1 MVLDSPFHSLVLPF
15 AAGVDT
21 PSVVVLTASSVDVY
35 WKPPAVLNGQLQA
48 YSLILQDVGSERLVY
63 SGANLSTTVENLIPG
78 RTYSFIL
85 DVSTNGGSTRSQPYR
100 IVMPTRTPLNIPPPE
115 MVNVLSATQMFVSW
129 SAVVSAE
136 GAIGQ
141 YRVLLNLGLDTE
153 VVTGVGT
160 ALSVTLSGL
169 KPYTVYEVR
178 LQACLLG
185 VPNGCGTSDPVVNR
199 TYEAPPTGQAPP
211 TLTPVASDAVRIE
224 WENPSNP
231 NGVILFFRIFQRAG
245 GATDNEILINQV
257 AGDTFSFTHSGQDLQ
272 PYSLYQYGVMAVNSR
287 GQTAVEYAS
296 VRTLQSPPAG
306 LSPPSVNATS
316 AYSIALKWRPPS
328 QPNGVI
334 SLYKVYYRFTTE
346 EASAETSLT
355 VNGNVTDTTV
365 SGLQPYS
372 QYLVRLEAVNDAGSV
387 SSTEVSVSTKQAS
400 PSGLQDFSVE
410 KITTGNAVILR
421 WDPPLRP
428 NGVITTYRV
437 YDMSDAEN
445 SIYRG
450 VARVFEFRRLQP
462 FTEYQVKLEACTA
475 VGCTRGKEQ
484 AFTTAEIPP
493 SAQPIPLMG
502 AVTSD
507 SVVLRWTAP
516 LNANGKITSYEVYR
530 RSTPLRRKRQ
540 TADTGP
546 AGEVVYRTLD
556 TDAESYEYIDTGL
569 EPHTRYEY
577 KIRASNSRGF
587 TDSPWQTVQTSQAA
601 PEGVAPPVVSHID
614 GEVNSVNVSWSPPV
628 SPNGVLQ
635 SYRLRRNDSIP
646 LSLPADGAL
655 FYVYDGLQAYTWYSF
670 TLTVC
675 SGGGCTVSDPAFIRT
690 KEAAPLSVSPPT
702 LFPVDSTSIK
712 ANWTTPQMSN
722 GEINLYQLS
731 VDGEVVY
738 EGMDREYTVTGLVPF
753 QEYPFFLT
761 ACTRGGCTRSEVVTG
776 RPDDSP
782 PEDLDPPFLRV
793 VSSTAIEVSWSAP
806 KNPNGVISSY
816 DVRRDGNLIFTD
828 STALDGTLVTAFTDY
843 ELQPGEEYTYTIIA
857 RNAKGSVES
866 PPSQA
871 RTYSTSPTG
880 LAAPSLTPV
889 SSTSIQATWDPPVN
903 PNGQIVNYTLYRGN
917 DLAYSGSAD
926 QLTYVV
932 PGLSF
937 FTQYTFRLQACTQR
951 GCALSQPVTAQTM
964 EAPPQQLGAPSL
976 MALAGESG
984 AHRAVLASWRPPVR
998 PNGNVL
1004 YYQLQRRIVTRSEA
1018 GQFGVVGSTSGTFP
1032 CTLKTSVCL
1041 EEGCSF
1047 EKLPCTCL
1055 DNISIIVINVLIGVV
1070 CPPSPPPPPPA
1081 KLISFIHFIFSF
1093 FLFFFSFLLLRWPVV
1108 KIVGSLCGFVQSVCY
1123 FF

>member
-1 MVLDSPFHSLVLPF
+1 MFSFRVFLPF

-35 WKPPAVLNGQLQA
+35 WKPPTVLNGQLQA
-48 YSLILQDVGSERLVY
+48 YTLILQDVASERLVY
-63 SGANLSTTVENLIPG
+63 SGTNLSTTVQNLIPG
-78 RTYSFIL
+78 RTYGFVL
-85 DVSTNGGSTRSQPYR
+85 DVSTNGGSTRSQPFR
-100 IVMPTRTPLNIPPPE
+100 ITMPTKTPLNIPPPE

-129 SAVVSAE
+129 AAVTSPE

-141 YRVLLNLGLDTE
+141 YRVLLNVGLDTE

-185 VPNGCGTSDPVVNR
+185 IPNGCGTSDPVINR
-199 TYEAPPTGQAPP
+199 TFEAPPTGQAPP
-211 TLTPVASDAVRIE
+211 ALTAVASDAVRIE
-224 WENPSNP
+224 WEDPSNP

-257 AGDTFSFTHSGQDLQ
+257 GGDTFSFTHSGQDLQ
-272 PYSLYQYGVMAVNSR
+272 PYSLYQYGIMALNSQ
-287 GQTAVEYAS
+287 GQTEVKYAS
-296 VRTLQSPPAG
+296 VRTLQSAPTG
-306 LSPPSVNATS
+306 LNPPSINATG
-316 AYSIALKWRPPS
+316 AYSFALKWNPPS
-328 QPNGVI
+328 QPNGII
-334 SLYKVYYRFTTE
+334 SSYKIYYKFAAGESSTE
-346 EASAETSLT
+346 SLLT
-355 VNGNVTDTTV
+355 VNGNTTDTTV
-365 SGLQPYS
+365 SGLEPYS
-372 QYLVRLEAVNDAGSV
+372 QYLVRLEAANEAGSV

-428 NGVITTYRV
+428 NGIITTYRV
-437 YDMSDAEN
+437 YEMSDAEN

-462 FTEYQVKLEACTA
+462 YTEYVVKLEACTA
-475 VGCTRGKEQ
+475 VGCTLGNEQ
-484 AFTTAEIPP
+484 TFTTAEIAP
-493 SAQPIPLMG
+493 SAQPIPMMG

-516 LNANGKITSYEVYR
+516 LNANGKITAYEVYR

-540 TADTGP
+540 TADSGP
-546 AGEVVYRTLD
+546 PGEVVYRTLD
-556 TDAESYEYIDTGL
+556 TDAESYEYTDLGL
-569 EPHTRYEY
+569 EPYTRYGY
-577 KIRASNSRGF
+577 KIRASNSQGF

-601 PEGVAPPVVSHID
+601 PEGVIPPVVSYIE
-614 GEVNSVNVSWSPPV
+614 GEVNYVNVSWSPPV

-635 SYRLRRNDSIP
+635 SYRLQRNNSIP

-655 FYVYDGLQAYTWYSF
+655 YYMYDNLQAYTWYSF

-675 SGGGCTVSDPAFIRT
+675 SGGGCTASEPTVIRT
-690 KEAAPLSVSPPT
+690 KEAAPLSVRPPT

-712 ANWTTPQMSN
+712 ANWSSPQMSN

-731 VDGEVVY
+731 VAGAVVY
-738 EGMDREYTVTGLVPF
+738 EGMDMEYTVTGLVPF

-761 ACTRGGCTRSEVVTG
+761 ACTQGGCTHSDVVTG

-782 PEDLDPPFLRV
+782 PADMDPPLLRV
-793 VSSTAIEVSWSAP
+793 VSSTAIEVSWSP
-806 KNPNGVISSY
+806 PNSPNGVISSY

-828 STALDGTLVTAFTDY
+828 SNALDGTLVTAYTDY

-880 LAAPSLTPV
+880 LASPTLAAI
-889 SSTSIQATWDPPVN
+889 SSTSIQATWAPPVN

-917 DLAYSGSAD
+917 DLVYSGSAD

-951 GCALSQPVTAQTM
+951 GCALSQPVTAQTL

-976 MALAGESG
+976 TALAGETG
-984 AHRAVLASWRPPVR
+984 AHRAVLVTWRSPVR

-1004 YYQLQRRIVTRSEA
+1004 YYQLQRRIVIHSDA
-1018 GQFGVVGSTSGTFP
+1018 GQFGV
-1032 CTLKTSVCL
+1032 CCCL
-1041 EEGCSF
+1041 
-1047 EKLPCTCL
+1047 LT
-1055 DNISIIVINVLIGVV
+1055 
-1070 CPPSPPPPPPA
+1070 
-1081 KLISFIHFIFSF
+1081 
-1093 FLFFFSFLLLRWPVV
+1093 
-1108 KIVGSLCGFVQSVCY
+1108 
-1123 FF
+1123 